1 MQAPDAWSPRPP
13 EAGSP
18 KPVHFQ
24 HQEDIVTTRR
34 GVGFVF
40 ALIGLAV
47 FASAAGLV
55 VLYLSVSGSAG
66 FARSARVTSSSALL
80 LRPAGALPELRSDDV
95 FEQFVDRGAD
105 SLRALVGAL
114 RRAKTDPRITSVL
127 LMPGGLD
134 SPYWARVQE
143 LRDAIVDFRES
154 GKPVTAFLEYGG
166 DREYYL
172 ASAADK
178 IYLLPSSSLDLTGIA
193 AYEIFLRGTFDKL
206 GAYPDFIH
214 VGDYKTATNQYTE
227 TRMTPEHREM
237 SESLNRDM
245 FAQLVR
251 GIAEGRQKSD
261 ADVRALID
269 AGPFLP
275 KAALDAGLVDGLAY
289 QDELDDLVPV
299 LRRGGEPVN
308 WVEADE
314 YGGNAD
320 GVRLRRRPRIAV
332 LYAVGTIVSGR
343 SGVDPINGD
352 IVGSDTLIEDI
363 RRIRDDGSIRGIVLR
378 IDSPGGSSVASD
390 VILRELQLTKKDDPD
405 RPIVVSMSDLA
416 ASGGYYI
423 ALAGDEIVAQP
434 GTLTGSIGI
443 YTGKI
448 VYSGTLEKVG
458 ITAEAVTSG
467 ANADI
472 FSPLSTFTPAQRQK
486 VEAFMRDFYTGFLDK
501 TAEARNKTRDE
512 VHQLAQGRVWTGEQA
527 KANGLVDRLGGLD
540 DAIDLVKERA
550 EIDADQ
556 AVEVVVYPRRRT
568 FYEAL
573 SDSIGRSG
581 AATVLGALT
590 GANGPARAVAAAT
603 VSARLFRRGEPLA
616 LMPFAFVR

>member
-1 MQAPDAWSPRPP
+1 MQP
-13 EAGSP
+13 P
-18 KPVHFQ
+18 KPVHSH

-47 FASAAGLV
+47 LVSAVGLV
-55 VLYLSVSGSAG
+55 VLYVTVAG
-66 FARSARVTSSSALL
+66 QAGLARGTRVTSSSALV
-80 LRPAGALPELRSDDV
+80 LRPSGGLPELRSDDV
-95 FEQFVDRGAD
+95 FDQFVDRSND
-105 SLRALVGAL
+105 SLRAFLGAL
-114 RRAKTDPRITSVL
+114 RRAKTDARITSVV

-143 LRDAIVDFRES
+143 LRDAIVDFRSS
-154 GKPVTAFLEYGG
+154 GKPVTAYLEYGG

-178 IYLLPSSSLDLTGIA
+178 VYLMPSSSLDLTGIA
-193 AYEIFLRGTFDKL
+193 SYEIFLRGTFDKI

-214 VGDYKTATNQYTE
+214 IGDYKTATNQLTE
-227 TRMTPEHREM
+227 TRMTPEHRQM
-237 SESLNRDM
+237 SESLNKDM

-251 GIAEGRQKSD
+251 GIAEGRKKSE

-275 KAALDAGLVDGLAY
+275 KDALAAGLVDGVAY
-289 QDELDDLVPV
+289 EDELDDLVPV
-299 LRRGGEPVN
+299 LRRGERRVN
-308 WVEADE
+308 WVEFDD
-314 YGGNAD
+314 YGGSSD

-343 SGVDPINGD
+343 SGFDPTSGD
-352 IVGSDTLIEDI
+352 LVGSDTLIEDI
-363 RRIRDDGSIRGIVLR
+363 RRIRDDSSIRGIVLR
-378 IDSPGGSSVASD
+378 IDSPGGSSSASD
-390 VILRELQLTKKDDPD
+390 AILRELQLTKKDDPD

-448 VYSGTLEKVG
+448 VYRGTLEKVG
-458 ITAEAVTSG
+458 ITAEAVLSG

-472 FSPLSTFTPAQRQK
+472 FSSLSTFTPAQRQK
-486 VEAFMRDFYTGFLDK
+486 VEAFMRDFYEGFLAK
-501 TAEARNKTRDE
+501 TAAARNKTRDE
-512 VHQLAQGRVWTGEQA
+512 VHALAQGRVWTGAQA
-527 KANGLVDRLGGLD
+527 RENGLVDRLGGLEE
-540 DAIDLVKERA
+540 AIAAVKARA

-556 AVEVVVYPRRRT
+556 DVETVIYPRRRT

-573 SDSIGRSG
+573 SDQFGRSG
-581 AATVLGALT
+581 GGASVLRAFLGVQGPGRAIASATA
-590 GANGPARAVAAAT
+590 P
-603 VSARLFRRGEPLA
+603 ARLFRRGEPLA

>member
-1 MQAPDAWSPRPP
+1 M
-13 EAGSP
+13 
-18 KPVHFQ
+18 
-24 HQEDIVTTRR
+24 TTRR

-40 ALIGLAV
+40 ALIGLAILV
-47 FASAAGLV
+47 SAAGLV
-55 VLYLSVSGSAG
+55 VLYVSVSGGGG
-66 FARSARVTSSSALL
+66 FARTARGTSSSSALV
-80 LRPAGALPELRSDDV
+80 LRPEGELPELRPDDV
-95 FEQFVDRGAD
+95 FDQFVDRGTD
-105 SLRALVGAL
+105 SLRAFLSAL
-114 RRAKTDPRITSVL
+114 RRAKTDPRITSVV
-127 LMPGGLD
+127 LMPGSLD

-143 LRDAIVDFRES
+143 LRDAIVDFRQS

-193 AYEIFLRGTFDKL
+193 AYEIFLRGAFDKL

-214 VGDYKTATNQYTE
+214 IGDYKTATNQLTE
-227 TRMTPEHREM
+227 KAMTPAHREM
-237 SESLNRDM
+237 SESLNKDM

-251 GIAEGRQKSD
+251 AIAEGRNKSE
-261 ADVRALID
+261 AEVRALID

-275 KAALDAGLVDGLAY
+275 KAALDAGLVDGIAY

-299 LRRGGEPVN
+299 LRRGAGRVN
-308 WVEADE
+308 WLESDE
-314 YGGNAD
+314 YGANGD

-343 SGVDPINGD
+343 SGFDPTDGGL
-352 IVGSDTLIEDI
+352 VGSDTLIEDI

-448 VYSGTLEKVG
+448 VYGGTLEKVG
-458 ITAEAVTSG
+458 VSAEAVTSG

-472 FSPLSTFTPAQRQK
+472 YSPLSPFSPAQRLK

-501 TAEARNKTRDE
+501 TAASRHKTREE
-512 VHQLAQGRVWTGEQA
+512 VHALAQGRVWTGAQA
-527 KANGLVDRLGGLD
+527 KENGLVDRLGGLD
-540 DAIDLVKERA
+540 EAIAALKERA
-550 EIDADQ
+550 EIGADE

-573 SDSIGRSG
+573 SDSFGRSG
-581 AATVLGALT
+581 AGVNVVRALT
-590 GANGPARAVAAAT
+590 GAHGPGRAIASAT
-603 VSARLFRRGEPLA
+603 APGRLFRRGEPLA

>member
-1 MQAPDAWSPRPP
+1 M
-13 EAGSP
+13 
-18 KPVHFQ
+18 
-24 HQEDIVTTRR
+24 TTRR

-47 FASAAGLV
+47 LVSAAGLV
-55 VLYLSVSGSAG
+55 VVYFAVSGSAG
-66 FARSARVTSSSALL
+66 FGRSPRVTSSSALL

-127 LMPGGLD
+127 LMPGSLD

-143 LRDAIVDFRES
+143 LRDAVVDFRES

-178 IYLLPSSSLDLTGIA
+178 IYLLPTSGLDLTGIA
-193 AYEIFLRGTFDKL
+193 AYEVFLRGTFDKL

-214 VGDYKTATNQYTE
+214 IGDYKTATNQYTE
-227 TRMTPEHREM
+227 KSMTPEHREM

-251 GIAEGRQKSD
+251 GIAEGRKKSE

-275 KAALDAGLVDGLAY
+275 KAALDAGLVDGVAY

-299 LRRGGEPVN
+299 LRRGGDPVN
-308 WVEADE
+308 WVETDE
-314 YGGNAD
+314 YGAND

-343 SGVDPINGD
+343 SGADPLDGD
-352 IVGSDTLIEDI
+352 VVGSDTMIEDI

-443 YTGKI
+443 FTGKI
-448 VYSGTLEKVG
+448 VYGGTLEKAG
-458 ITAEAVTSG
+458 ITAETVSSG
-467 ANADI
+467 ANAAM
-472 FSPLSTFTPAQRQK
+472 FSPLTPFTPAQRQK

-501 TAEARNKTRDE
+501 TAESRHKTRDE
-512 VHQLAQGRVWTGEQA
+512 VHELAQGRVWTGEQA
-527 KANGLVDRLGGLD
+527 KARGLVDRLGGLD
-540 DAIDLVKERA
+540 DAIEVVKERA
-550 EIDADQ
+550 EIDADE
-556 AVEVVVYPRRRT
+556 AVEIVVYPRRRT

-573 SDSIGRSG
+573 SDSFGRSEAG
-581 AATVLGALT
+581 ASVVRALLGAQ
-590 GANGPARAVAAAT
+590 GPGRAIASAT
-603 VSARLFRRGEPLA
+603 APGRLFRRGEPLA